1 MESRGDKRRLAAIL
15 AGDMVGFTRLMEA
28 DESGTLARLKAHRV
42 ELIDPAAAKIGG
54 RIVKTTGD
62 GMLVEFA
69 SVVDAGQC
77 AVEIQQRMARRNADM
92 PDDRRI
98 DFRFGINLG
107 DIIVEGD
114 DVYGNGVNI
123 AARLEA
129 LADPGGIY
137 FSDMA
142 RRAVEGNLDVDLED
156 LGEHD
161 LKNIAQPVQVWRWVA
176 DGGAQDKPAA
186 GGGKI
191 LPDKP
196 SLAVLAFENMSGDA
210 EQAYFS
216 DGISE
221 DIITDL
227 SKLEGLHVIARN
239 STFVYKNQ
247 AVNIPE
253 VAHELGVRYVLE
265 GSVRKAGNRVRV
277 TAQLID
283 SVDGGHVWADR
294 FDRDLDD
301 IFAVQDE
308 LTQKIVAV
316 LKVKLSP
323 DEKDRLVH
331 KGTTD
336 IDAYNLFLRGRGQAW
351 LHTKLGNRT
360 ARQLL
365 ESAIAIDPGFAAA
378 QAHIAFTHLND
389 YVNGWADIPEE
400 SLRTGLELAKQAV
413 EMNDKEAQTHF
424 VLSAAYKWNRQHDLA
439 LAEAE
444 RCLALEPNS
453 AEGYLSLAHVQIFM
467 GDPAAGLKSLDA
479 CRRLDPHFPEAVF
492 HFLAEAHIS
501 LGQFDEAVAV
511 LKRRLERNPE
521 SWTGY
526 ALLASCFGHLGL
538 LDEGRAALAQLLR
551 LNPDFSIERR
561 RRILPFKNP
570 ADFERRVEGLRKVG
584 LQQ

>member
-1 MESRGDKRRLAAIL
+1 METRGDKRRLAAIL
-15 AGDMVGFTRLMEA
+15 AGDMVGFSRLMEA

-42 ELIDPAAAKIGG
+42 ELIDPAIAKNGG

-69 SVVDAGQC
+69 SVVDACQC
-77 AVEIQQRMARRNADM
+77 AVEVQRRMARRNAEL

-114 DVYGNGVNI
+114 DVYGTGVNI

-129 LADPGGIY
+129 LADPGGIC
-137 FSDMA
+137 FSDLA
-142 RRAVEGNLDVDLED
+142 QKAVDGNLDVDLED
-156 LGEHD
+156 MGHHD
-161 LKNIAQPVQVWRWVA
+161 LKNIAQPVHVWRWVS
-176 DGGAQDKPAA
+176 DESSGPACEPA
-186 GGGKI
+186 PTSI
-191 LPDKP
+191 QPEKP

-239 STFVYKNQ
+239 SSFVYKNQ
-247 AVNIPE
+247 AVSIPQ
-253 VAHELGVRYVLE
+253 VARELGVRYVLE

-283 SVDGGHVWADR
+283 STDGGHVWADR

-308 LTQKIVAV
+308 LTQEIVSV
-316 LKVKLSP
+316 LKVKLTP

-331 KGTTD
+331 KGTAD
-336 IDAYNLFLRGRGQAW
+336 IDAYNLFLRGREQAW
-351 LHTKLGNRT
+351 LHTKVGNRT

-378 QAHIAFTHLND
+378 KAHIAFTHVMD
-389 YVNGWADIPEE
+389 YVNGWSDSPEE
-400 SLRTGLELAKQAV
+400 SLRVGLEMAGQAV
-413 EMNDKEAQTHF
+413 ETNEMESQSHF
-424 VLSAAYKWNRQHDLA
+424 A
-439 LAEAE
+439 LAAACIWSRDLDRARAAAN
-444 RCLALEPNS
+444 RCLALAPNS
-453 AEGYLSLAHVQIFM
+453 AEGLLTTAHALIF
-467 GDPAAGLKSLDA
+467 GGEPAGALEALGTYM
-479 CRRLDPHFPEAVF
+479 RLDPHYPDITL

-501 LGQFDEAVAV
+501 MGQYDEAIAV
-511 LKRRLERNPE
+511 LKQRLQRNSD
-521 SWTGY
+521 SWMAF
-526 ALLASCFGHLGL
+526 ALLASCYGHLGRL
-538 LDEGRAALAQLLR
+538 EEGRAALAELLR
-551 LNPDFSIERR
+551 INPGFSIERR
-561 RRILPFKNP
+561 RRTLPFKNP
-570 ADFERRVEGLRKVG
+570 ADFERRVEGMRKVG